1 MTFVKVLAALLAAY
15 LVHVVGLSL
24 WAQFPS
30 FIDPFLL
37 VVVWF
42 SMRIGPVGGE
52 LLGTAAGLLQDWLSS
67 GPFGLSFGLYAFAN
81 TLVGYGVALAAQ
93 RVVVG
98 QQAARVLIF
107 AAAAGLQQA
116 VLAVLLRSM
125 IADSPMPS
133 IGSVVGKIVSSAL
146 LGAALISMESG
157 ARTQW
162 SSWQRRRSR
171 TLRFR

>member
-1 MTFVKVLAALLAAY
+1 MTFVKFLVALLGAY
-15 LVHVVGLSL
+15 LLHLVGASASPLFARVV
-24 WAQFPS
+24 
-30 FIDPFLL
+30 DPFLL
-37 VVVWF
+37 VVVWY
-42 SMRIGPVGGE
+42 SMRTGPVGAE
-52 LLGTAAGLLQDWLSS
+52 LIGTATGLLQD
-67 GPFGLSFGLYAFAN
+67 GLSGGLFGLYAFAD

-107 AAAAGLQQA
+107 AAAAALQQA
-116 VLAVLLRSM
+116 VLVVLLRSLV
-125 IADSPMPS
+125 
-133 IGSVVGKIVSSAL
+133 GSHAPLPTLGAVVGKLVTTAL
-146 LGAALISMESG
+146 LGAALISMESR